1 MGGASDGSFLEGH
14 SFTYEGSVWGKIVNV
29 LMESKC
35 MNPVIY
41 FDELDKVSETQ
52 KGDEIINIL
61 IHLTDTS
68 QNTQFNDKY
77 YQGINFDLSK
87 ATIIFSYNDYSKINP
102 ILRDRIINIKTSSLK
117 IPEKITMSKR
127 ILIA

>member
-1 MGGASDGSFLEGH
+1 MVVRLETVKLPLVKEGLSKILNKPFSFIALGGASDGSFLEGH

-41 FDELDKVSETQ
+41 FDELDKVSDTQ

-61 IHLTDTS
+61 IHLTDPA
-68 QNTQFNDKY
+68 QNNQFNDKY
-77 YQGINFDLSK
+77 YQ
-87 ATIIFSYNDYSKINP
+87 Y
-102 ILRDRIINIKTSSLK
+102 
-117 IPEKITMSKR
+117 
-127 ILIA
+127 